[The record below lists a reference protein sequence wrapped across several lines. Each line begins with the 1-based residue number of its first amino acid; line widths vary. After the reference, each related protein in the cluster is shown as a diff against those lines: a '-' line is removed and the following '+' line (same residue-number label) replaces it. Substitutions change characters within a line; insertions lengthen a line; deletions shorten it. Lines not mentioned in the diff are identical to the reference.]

1 MRLFSRDCAGTGKS
15 GGTCCAAGMFGGGR
29 LPFPS
34 EPGKGTGL
42 FVGAH
47 RLRAVTGARTF
58 PFQSRRGGAHGPG
71 RAARGRADGAKAGA
85 WLLGRCGEGRRW
97 YGTGR
102 GRMSCGVGMWARFSR
117 DGQGALPGGCFSYHA
132 DAPAV
137 SARLPP
143 RRKAGD
149 GKGGFRQR
157 QGVCL
162 GMFPSEPGKGTG
174 LFVGAHR
181 LRAETGAR
189 TFPFHSGR
197 GGAHDPGKA
206 ARGGA
211 GEGARQSPHV
221 AATDAR
227 AGSTSGSR
235 RTRTR

>member
-34 EPGKGTGL
+34 EPGKGTWL

-47 RLRAVTGARTF
+47 RLRAETGARTF
-58 PFQSRRGGAHGPG
+58 PFHSGRGGAHDPG
-71 RAARGRADGAKAGA
+71 KAARGGADGAKAGA
-85 WLLGRCGEGRRW
+85 WLLGRCGEGSRW

-157 QGVCL
+157 QGLCL
-162 GMFPSEPGKGTG
+162 GMFPSEPGKGRG
-174 LFVGAHR
+174 FLSEHIGSA
-181 LRAETGAR
+181 LRPGQGRFLSTAGEAAR
-189 TFPFHSGR
+189 TIRGKRPAAGPTALRPGR
-197 GGAHDPGKA
+197 GCSGVAVREVAGMERD
-206 ARGGA
+206 GG
-211 GEGARQSPHV
+211 V
-221 AATDAR
+221 
-227 AGSTSGSR
+227 
-235 RTRTR
+235 

>member
-1 MRLFSRDCAGTGKS
+1 MSGRGAFGQSTSAPRTMAGQGPFFPKPERRRARFGESRPQQ
-15 GGTCCAAGMFGGGR
+15 GR
-29 LPFPS
+29 
-34 EPGKGTGL
+34 
-42 FVGAH
+42 
-47 RLRAVTGARTF
+47 
-58 PFQSRRGGAHGPG
+58 RREG
-71 RAARGRADGAKAGA
+71 RGVVA
-85 WLLGRCGEGRRW
+85 GRCGEGRRW

-157 QGVCL
+157 QGLCL

-197 GGAHDPGKA
+197 GGAHDSGKA

-211 GEGARQSPHV
+211 GEGARKSPHV

-227 AGSTSGSR
+227 AGSGATSGLR